1 MPAVTSIYT
10 IPALRI
16 AHKSCITPLCTF
28 AGWKTMKFIGKLLV
42 YLLVALLIVILA
54 LYILLQTRWGA
65 AQVSSWVTVNTDY
78 ELSFD
83 KMNHRFSSPSHL
95 ILENVTFGRDGKPAT
110 LVAKKVDIG
119 LSSRQVTDPLHMDT
133 ITLFDGTLNLSP
145 QTAPLPLQADR
156 LQLSNMAFNSP
167 NTEWDLSAQKV
178 TGGVS
183 PWQPEA
189 GNVLGKN
196 AQIQMSA
203 GSLTLNGVPATNV
216 LIEGQLNG
224 KEVVLN
230 TIGAD
235 MARGSLTGS
244 ALRNADGSWVIDTL
258 RLNEIRLQSDKTL
271 MAFFAPLGTIPS
283 LQIGRLDVTDARL
296 QGPDW
301 AVTDLDLS
309 LRNLTISKGDWQ
321 SQDGRLSMN
330 ASEFIYGSLHL
341 FDPILNAEFSPQGMA
356 LRQFTSRWEGG
367 MVRTSGNW
375 LRDGKALVLDDVAIA
390 GLEYTLPQNWKAL
403 WMEPLP
409 EWLNSVTLQ
418 KFGLSRNL
426 VIDIDPAFPW
436 QITSL
441 DGYGANLQ
449 LVKDHQWGVWS
460 GSATLNGAAATF
472 NRVDVRRPSLALNAN
487 AATVN
492 ITDLSAFTEKGI
504 LEATATVSQLPQRQT
519 TVSLN
524 GRGVPLNVLQQ
535 WGWPALPVTGDGNI
549 QLTASGSVQANAPL
563 KPTVNGKLSAVNMDK
578 QQVEQTMTGGVV
590 STVAP
595 VQ

>member
-1 MPAVTSIYT
+1 
-10 IPALRI
+10 
-16 AHKSCITPLCTF
+16 
-28 AGWKTMKFIGKLLV
+28 MKFIGKLLV
-42 YLLVALLIVILA
+42 YLLVALLIVLLA

-65 AQVSSWVTVNTDY
+65 AQVSSWITVNTDY

-119 LSSRQVTDPLHMDT
+119 LSSRQITAPLHMGT

-145 QTAPLPLQADR
+145 QTAPLPFQADR
-156 LQLSNMAFNSP
+156 LQLNNMAFNSP

-196 AQIQMSA
+196 AKIQMSA

-216 LIEGQLNG
+216 LIDGQLNG

-244 ALRNADGSWVIDTL
+244 ALRNADGSWIIDTM

-271 MAFFAPLGTIPS
+271 KAFFAPLASIPS
-283 LQIGRLDVTDARL
+283 LQIGRLEVTDARL

-309 LRNLTISKGDWQ
+309 LRNLTLSKGDWQ
-321 SQDGRLSMN
+321 SQEGRLSMN

-341 FDPILNAEFSPQGMA
+341 FDPILNAEFSPQGIA

-375 LRDGKALVLDDVAIA
+375 LRDGKALVLDDAAIA
-390 GLEYTLPQNWKAL
+390 GLEYTLPENWKTL
-403 WMEPLP
+403 WMDPLP
-409 EWLNSVTLQ
+409 EWLNSVTLK

-426 VIDIDPAFPW
+426 VIDIDPTFPW

-449 LVKDHQWGVWS
+449 LAKDRQWGVWG

-492 ITDLSAFTEKGI
+492 ISDLSAFTEKGI

-535 WGWPALPVTGDGNI
+535 WGWPALPITGDGNI
-549 QLTASGSVQANAPL
+549 QMTASGSVQANAPL

-590 STVAP
+590 STP

>member
-167 NTEWDLSAQKV
+167 NTEWELSAQKV

-258 RLNEIRLQSDKTL
+258 RLNEIRLQSDNTL
-271 MAFFAPLGTIPS
+271 TAFFAPLATLPS
-283 LQIGRLDVTDARL
+283 LQIGRLEVTDARL

-449 LVKDHQWGVWS
+449 LVKDRQWGVWS

-578 QQVEQTMTGGVV
+578 QQVEQTMTGGIV
-590 STVAP
+590 STP

>member
-1 MPAVTSIYT
+1 
-10 IPALRI
+10 
-16 AHKSCITPLCTF
+16 
-28 AGWKTMKFIGKLLV
+28 MKFIGKLLI
-42 YLLVALLIVILA
+42 YLLVALLIVMLA

-65 AQVSSWVTVNTDY
+65 SQVSSWVTVNTDY

-83 KMNHRFSSPSHL
+83 KMNHRFSSPSHI

-110 LVAKKVDIG
+110 LVAQKVDIG
-119 LSSRQVTDPLHMDT
+119 LSSRQITDPLHMDT

-145 QTAPLPLQADR
+145 QTAPLPFQADR
-156 LQLSNMAFNSP
+156 LQLNNMAFNSP

-189 GNVLGKN
+189 GNVLGNN

-224 KEVVLN
+224 KEVVLK

-244 ALRNADGSWVIDTL
+244 ALRNADGSWIIDTL

-271 MAFFAPLGTIPS
+271 TAFFAPLATIPS

-309 LRNLTISKGDWQ
+309 LRNLTLSKGDWQ
-321 SQDGRLSMN
+321 SQEGRLSMN

-367 MVRTSGNW
+367 MVRTSGSW
-375 LRDGKALVLDDVAIA
+375 LRDGKALVLDDAAIA
-390 GLEYTLPQNWKAL
+390 GLEYTLPQNWKTL
-403 WMEPLP
+403 WMDPLP

-449 LVKDHQWGVWS
+449 LVKDRQWGVWG

-535 WGWPALPVTGDGNI
+535 WGWPALPITGDGNI
-549 QLTASGSVQANAPL
+549 QLTASGSVQASAPL
-563 KPTVNGKLSAVNMDK
+563 KPTVNGKLNAVNMDK
-578 QQVEQTMTGGVV
+578 QQVQQTMTGGVV

-595 VQ
+595 AQ

>member
-1 MPAVTSIYT
+1 
-10 IPALRI
+10 
-16 AHKSCITPLCTF
+16 
-28 AGWKTMKFIGKLLV
+28 
-42 YLLVALLIVILA
+42 
-54 LYILLQTRWGA
+54 
-65 AQVSSWVTVNTDY
+65 
-78 ELSFD
+78 
-83 KMNHRFSSPSHL
+83 
-95 ILENVTFGRDGKPAT
+95 
-110 LVAKKVDIG
+110 
-119 LSSRQVTDPLHMDT
+119 MDT

-145 QTAPLPLQADR
+145 QTAPLPFQADR
-156 LQLSNMAFNSP
+156 LQLNNMAFNSP

-216 LIEGQLNG
+216 LIEGKLNG

-244 ALRNADGSWVIDTL
+244 AQRNADGGWVIDTL
-258 RLNEIRLQSDKTL
+258 RLNDIRLQSEKTL
-271 MAFFAPLGTIPS
+271 ADFFAPLTTVPS
-283 LQIGRLDVTDARL
+283 LQIGRLEVTDARL

-309 LRNLTISKGDWQ
+309 LRNLTLAKGDWQ

-341 FDPILNAEFSPQGMA
+341 FDPILNTEFSPQGIA
-356 LRQFTSRWEGG
+356 LQQFTSRWEGG

-375 LRDGKALVLDDVAIA
+375 LRDGKALVLDDAAIA
-390 GLEYTLPQNWKAL
+390 GLEYTLPENWKTL
-403 WMEPLP
+403 WMETLP
-409 EWLNSVTLQ
+409 EWLNSVTLK

-449 LVKDHQWGVWS
+449 LAKDRQWGVWG

-492 ITDLSAFTEKGI
+492 ITELSAFTEKGI
-504 LEATATVSQLPQRQT
+504 LEATATVSQLAQRQT

-524 GRGVPLNVLQQ
+524 GRGVPLNIINQ
-535 WGWPALPVTGDGNI
+535 WGWPALPLAGDGNM
-549 QLTASGSVQANAPL
+549 QLTASGSIQAHAPL

-578 QQVEQTMTGGVV
+578 QQVQQTMTGGVV
-590 STVAP
+590 STP
-595 VQ
+595 VK

>member
-1 MPAVTSIYT
+1 
-10 IPALRI
+10 
-16 AHKSCITPLCTF
+16 
-28 AGWKTMKFIGKLLV
+28 MKFIGKLLI
-42 YLLVALLIVILA
+42 YLLVALLIVLLA
-54 LYILLQTRWGA
+54 FYILLQTRWGA
-65 AQVSSWVTVNTDY
+65 SQVSSWVTVNTDY

-83 KMNHRFSSPSHL
+83 KMNHRFSSPSHI

-119 LSSRQVTDPLHMDT
+119 LSSRQITDPLHMDT

-145 QTAPLPLQADR
+145 QTAPLPFQADR
-156 LQLSNMAFNSP
+156 LQLNDMAFNSP

-189 GNVLGKN
+189 GNVLGNN

-224 KEVVLN
+224 KEVVLK

-244 ALRNADGSWVIDTL
+244 ALRNADGSWIIDTM

-271 MAFFAPLGTIPS
+271 MAFFAPLATISS

-309 LRNLTISKGDWQ
+309 LRNLTLSKGDWQ
-321 SQDGRLSMN
+321 SQEGRLSMN

-390 GLEYTLPQNWKAL
+390 GLEYTLSQNWKTL

-449 LVKDHQWGVWS
+449 LVKDRQWGIWG

-504 LEATATVSQLPQRQT
+504 LEATATVSQLPQRQI

-535 WGWPALPVTGDGNI
+535 WGWPALPITGDGNI
-549 QLTASGSVQANAPL
+549 QLTASGSVQASAPL
-563 KPTVNGKLSAVNMDK
+563 KPTVNGKLNAVNMDK
-578 QQVEQTMTGGVV
+578 QQVQQTMTGGVV
-590 STVAP
+590 STAP
-595 VQ
+595 SPQPSP

>member
-1 MPAVTSIYT
+1 
-10 IPALRI
+10 
-16 AHKSCITPLCTF
+16 
-28 AGWKTMKFIGKLLV
+28 MKFIGKLLI
-42 YLLVALLIVILA
+42 YLLVALLIVLLA
-54 LYILLQTRWGA
+54 FYILLQTRWGA
-65 AQVSSWVTVNTDY
+65 SQVSSWVTVNTDY

-83 KMNHRFSSPSHL
+83 KMNHRFSSPSHI

-119 LSSRQVTDPLHMDT
+119 LSSRQITDPLHMDT

-145 QTAPLPLQADR
+145 QTAPLPFQADR
-156 LQLSNMAFNSP
+156 LQLNNMAFNSP

-189 GNVLGKN
+189 GNVLGNN

-224 KEVVLN
+224 KEVVLK

-244 ALRNADGSWVIDTL
+244 ALRNADGSWIIDTM

-271 MAFFAPLGTIPS
+271 MAFFAPLATIPS

-309 LRNLTISKGDWQ
+309 LRNLTLSKGDWQ
-321 SQDGRLSMN
+321 SQEGRLSMN

-390 GLEYTLPQNWKAL
+390 GLEYTLPQNWKTL

-449 LVKDHQWGVWS
+449 LVKDRQWGIWG

-535 WGWPALPVTGDGNI
+535 WGWPALPITGDGNI
-549 QLTASGSVQANAPL
+549 QLTASGSVQASASL
-563 KPTVNGKLSAVNMDK
+563 KPTVNGKLNAVNMDK
-578 QQVEQTMTGGVV
+578 QQVQQTLTGGVV
-590 STVAP
+590 STAP
-595 VQ
+595 SPQPSP

>member
-1 MPAVTSIYT
+1 
-10 IPALRI
+10 
-16 AHKSCITPLCTF
+16 
-28 AGWKTMKFIGKLLV
+28 MKFIGKLLV

-65 AQVSSWVTVNTDY
+65 TQVSSWVTVNTDY

-119 LSSRQVTDPLHMDT
+119 LSSRQITDPLHMDT

-145 QTAPLPLQADR
+145 QTAPLPFQADR
-156 LQLSNMAFNSP
+156 LQLNNMAFNSP

-189 GNVLGKN
+189 GNVLGN
-196 AQIQMSA
+196 HAQIQMSA
-203 GSLTLNGVPATNV
+203 GSLALNGVPATNV

-244 ALRNADGSWVIDTL
+244 ALRNADGSWIIDTM

-271 MAFFAPLGTIPS
+271 TAFFAPLATIPS

-309 LRNLTISKGDWQ
+309 LRNLTLSKGDWQ
-321 SQDGRLSMN
+321 SQEGRLSMN

-390 GLEYTLPQNWKAL
+390 GLEYTLPQNWKTL
-403 WMEPLP
+403 WMAPLP

-426 VIDIDPAFPW
+426 VIDIDPTFPW

-449 LVKDHQWGVWS
+449 LVKDRQWGVWA
-460 GSATLNGAAATF
+460 GSATLNGAGATF

-524 GRGVPLNVLQQ
+524 GRGVPLSVLQQ
-535 WGWPALPVTGDGNI
+535 WGWPALPIAGDGNI
-549 QLTASGSVQANAPL
+549 QLTASGSVQASAPL

-590 STVAP
+590 SAMAP
-595 VQ
+595 AQ

>member
-1 MPAVTSIYT
+1 
-10 IPALRI
+10 
-16 AHKSCITPLCTF
+16 
-28 AGWKTMKFIGKLLV
+28 MKFIGKLLV
-42 YLLVALLIVILA
+42 YLLVALLIVMLA
-54 LYILLQTRWGA
+54 IYILLQTRWGA

-110 LVAKKVDIG
+110 LVTKKVDIG
-119 LSSRQVTDPLHMDT
+119 LSSRQITDPLHVDT

-145 QTAPLPLQADR
+145 QTAPLPFQADR
-156 LQLSNMAFNSP
+156 LQLNNMAFNSP

-189 GNVLGKN
+189 GNVLGN
-196 AQIQMSA
+196 HAQIQMSA

-244 ALRNADGSWVIDTL
+244 ALRNADGSWIIDTM

-271 MAFFAPLGTIPS
+271 TAFFAPLATIPS

-309 LRNLTISKGDWQ
+309 LRNLTLSKGDWQ
-321 SQDGRLSMN
+321 SQEGRLSMN
-330 ASEFIYGSLHL
+330 ANEFIYGSLHL
-341 FDPILNAEFSPQGMA
+341 FDPILNTEFSPQGMA

-390 GLEYTLPQNWKAL
+390 GLEYTLPQNWKTL
-403 WMEPLP
+403 WMAPLP

-449 LVKDHQWGVWS
+449 LVKDRQWGVWS

-504 LEATATVSQLPQRQT
+504 LEATATISQLPQRQT
-519 TVSLN
+519 AVSLN

-535 WGWPALPVTGDGNI
+535 WGWPALPIAGDGNI
-549 QLTASGSVQANAPL
+549 QLTASGSVQASAPL

-590 STVAP
+590 SAVAP
-595 VQ
+595 AQ

>member
-1 MPAVTSIYT
+1 
-10 IPALRI
+10 
-16 AHKSCITPLCTF
+16 
-28 AGWKTMKFIGKLLV
+28 MKFIGKLLI
-42 YLLVALLIVILA
+42 YLLVALLIVLLA
-54 LYILLQTRWGA
+54 FYILLQTRWGA
-65 AQVSSWVTVNTDY
+65 SQVSSWVTVNTDY

-83 KMNHRFSSPSHL
+83 KMNHRFSSPSHI

-119 LSSRQVTDPLHMDT
+119 LSSRQITDPLHMDT

-145 QTAPLPLQADR
+145 QTAPLPFQADR
-156 LQLSNMAFNSP
+156 LQLNNMAFNSP

-189 GNVLGKN
+189 GNVLGNN

-224 KEVVLN
+224 KEVVLK

-244 ALRNADGSWVIDTL
+244 ALRNADGSWIIDTM

-271 MAFFAPLGTIPS
+271 MAFFAPLATIPS

-309 LRNLTISKGDWQ
+309 LRNLTLSKGDWQ
-321 SQDGRLSMN
+321 SQEGRLSMN

-390 GLEYTLPQNWKAL
+390 GLEYTQPQNWKTL

-449 LVKDHQWGVWS
+449 LVKDRQWGIWG

-504 LEATATVSQLPQRQT
+504 LEATATVSQLPQRHT

-535 WGWPALPVTGDGNI
+535 WGWPALPITGDGNI
-549 QLTASGSVQANAPL
+549 QLTASGSVQASAPL
-563 KPTVNGKLSAVNMDK
+563 KPTVNGKLNAVNMDK
-578 QQVEQTMTGGVV
+578 QQVQQTMTGGVV
-590 STVAP
+590 STP
-595 VQ
+595 PSPQPSP

>member
-1 MPAVTSIYT
+1 
-10 IPALRI
+10 
-16 AHKSCITPLCTF
+16 
-28 AGWKTMKFIGKLLV
+28 MKFIGKLLV
-42 YLLVALLIVILA
+42 YLLVALLIVVLA
-54 LYILLQTRWGA
+54 FYFLLQTRWGA
-65 AQVSSWVTVNTDY
+65 SLASSWVTENTAY
-78 ELSFD
+78 ELNFD
-83 KMNHRFSSPSHL
+83 QMDHRFSSPSHIVL
-95 ILENVTFGRDGKPAT
+95 KNVTFGRDGKPAT
-110 LVAKKVDIG
+110 LVAKTVDIG
-119 LSSRQVTDPLHMDT
+119 LSSRQITDPLHMDT

-145 QTAPLPLQADR
+145 QTAPLPFQADR
-156 LQLSNMAFNSP
+156 LQLNNMAFNSP

-216 LIEGQLNG
+216 LIEGKLNG

-244 ALRNADGSWVIDTL
+244 AQRNADGGWVIDTL
-258 RLNEIRLQSDKTL
+258 RLNDIRLQSEKTL
-271 MAFFAPLGTIPS
+271 ADFFAPLTTVPS
-283 LQIGRLDVTDARL
+283 LQIGRLEVTDARL

-309 LRNLTISKGDWQ
+309 LRNLTLAKGDWQ

-341 FDPILNAEFSPQGMA
+341 FDPILNTEFSTQGIA

-375 LRDGKALVLDDVAIA
+375 LRDGKALVLDDAAIA
-390 GLEYTLPQNWKAL
+390 GLEYTLPENWKTL

-409 EWLNSVTLQ
+409 EWLNSVTLK

-426 VIDIDPAFPW
+426 VIDIDPVFPW

-449 LVKDHQWGVWS
+449 LAKDRQWGVWG

-492 ITDLSAFTEKGI
+492 ITELSAFTEKGI
-504 LEATATVSQLPQRQT
+504 LEATATVSQLAQRQT

-524 GRGVPLNVLQQ
+524 GRGVPLNIINQ
-535 WGWPALPVTGDGNI
+535 WGWPALPIAGDGNM
-549 QLTASGSVQANAPL
+549 QLTASGSIQAHAPL

-578 QQVEQTMTGGVV
+578 QQVQQTMTGGVV
-590 STVAP
+590 STP

>member
-83 KMNHRFSSPSHL
+83 TMNHRFSSPSHL

-119 LSSRQVTDPLHMDT
+119 LSSRQVTNPLHMDA

-216 LIEGQLNG
+216 LIEGRLNG

-258 RLNEIRLQSDKTL
+258 RLNEIRLQSDNTL
-271 MAFFAPLGTIPS
+271 KAFFAPLATIPS
-283 LQIGRLDVTDARL
+283 LQIGRLEVTDARL

-449 LVKDHQWGVWS
+449 LVKDRQWGVWS

-578 QQVEQTMTGGVV
+578 QQVEQTMTGGIV
-590 STVAP
+590 STP